1 MRWLILAVLLG
12 MIAGA
17 GFAGQSTI
25 AQTSRMPAPAV
36 QGGSGA
42 SGLLWTVPP
51 GWREEPV
58 ASPMRRAQYRVPG
71 PGGDGECVV
80 FYFGPGQGGDAK
92 SNLARWAGQFRTTDD
107 KPIGPAF
114 KTRALTVGD
123 VHVTMAEATGT
134 YVGGMGGGPAGPP
147 RANQMMLAAIAEGA
161 DANWFFRALG
171 PKATMEAQRGPFE
184 QLIRSIKRGP
194 AP

>member
-1 MRWLILAVLLG
+1 MRRLILAALAG
-12 MIAGA
+12 TIAGA
-17 GFAGQSTI
+17 GFAWEATL
-25 AQTSRMPAPAV
+25 AQTSRTPAPAT
-36 QGGSGA
+36 QGGGGA
-42 SGLLWTVPP
+42 PGLLWTVPP
-51 GWREEPV
+51 AWREEPTT
-58 ASPMRRAQYRVPG
+58 SPMRRAQYRIPG

-107 KPIGPAF
+107 KPIGTAF
-114 KTRALTVGD
+114 KTRELTVGG
-123 VHVTMAEATGT
+123 VHVTVAEATGI
-134 YVGGMGGGPAGPP
+134 YVGGMGGGPPGPP
-147 RANQMMLAAIAEGA
+147 RANQMMLAAIAEGP

-184 QLIRSIKRGP
+184 QMIRSIKRGP